1 MVEYLIKI
9 NGKKYPFL
17 SVSLLK
23 KVKSPEEFEVE
34 LPTVEDVNIGS
45 QVEVYR
51 EKHKVFSGLVER
63 KTLTLKE
70 DGLNL
75 KIWGRDL
82 SQKLF
87 HKLTNKNS
95 WSKTKIKTIL
105 QEILADTGLTVGE
118 IQDPLPVWHRWFQT
132 SDTDFSNDSLT
143 DVVVS
148 GTGED
153 AKVILDSTPKLDSQ
167 QTDTSYG
174 NDVTTTR
181 WRADNFT
188 VQNSG
193 WINKVELYLLS
204 VSSSTITVSIRS
216 NLTGLDLC
224 SASTTITSANWYE
237 FTFPSPIYVN
247 KNEAYYLVVRVAS
260 GDIAYWYGGTAGT
273 CWVSDDS
280 GSTWTEVTGNQS
292 YKIYIQHEKGKIV
305 STLIQPT
312 NWIKWLLLKA
322 TTVLNNQTI
331 TFDILDS
338 ADNVLVSGITPNQ
351 LPYDISGLT
360 QTAIKVRANLSTTDR
375 LTSPELHEWLV
386 SFYADYVDFT
396 VDNEAVFDA
405 VKRLAELV
413 NAEFWV
419 DQDGKFYFKL
429 ERGSDLS
436 SNLTLDSAQDYFTVE
451 WTVDG
456 VKLSNKIK
464 VIGAGEPPNR
474 IEVFEED
481 IESQSVYGLR
491 EIVKVDKDIE
501 ESETARTYAINL
513 LNLHKNP
520 VEYLTLNLLPNKT
533 FDVGDKITVKCNP
546 LNLNKAFRVK
556 KLQITFNKNIE
567 VWKVELGEEPPSL
580 IDEILK
586 TRVIERWLK

>member
-1 MVEYLIKI
+1 
-9 NGKKYPFL
+9 
-17 SVSLLK
+17 
-23 KVKSPEEFEVE
+23 
-34 LPTVEDVNIGS
+34 
-45 QVEVYR
+45 
-51 EKHKVFSGLVER
+51 
-63 KTLTLKE
+63 
-70 DGLNL
+70 
-75 KIWGRDL
+75 
-82 SQKLF
+82 
-87 HKLTNKNS
+87 
-95 WSKTKIKTIL
+95 
-105 QEILADTGLTVGE
+105 LAKFRN
-118 IQDPLPVWHRWFQT
+118 PLPVWHRWFQT

-224 SASTTITSANWYE
+224 SASTSITSANWYE

-247 KNEAYYLVVRVAS
+247 KNEAYYLVVRVA

-292 YKIYIQHEKGKIV
+292 YKIYIQHEKGNIV

-338 ADNVLVSGITPNQ
+338 ADNVLVSGIT
-351 LPYDISGLT
+351 
-360 QTAIKVRANLSTTDR
+360 QT
-375 LTSPELHEWLV
+375 
-386 SFYADYVDFT
+386 SFPTIFQV
-396 VDNEAVFDA
+396 
-405 VKRLAELV
+405 
-413 NAEFWV
+413 
-419 DQDGKFYFKL
+419 
-429 ERGSDLS
+429 
-436 SNLTLDSAQDYFTVE
+436 
-451 WTVDG
+451 
-456 VKLSNKIK
+456 
-464 VIGAGEPPNR
+464 
-474 IEVFEED
+474 
-481 IESQSVYGLR
+481 
-491 EIVKVDKDIE
+491 
-501 ESETARTYAINL
+501 
-513 LNLHKNP
+513 
-520 VEYLTLNLLPNKT
+520 
-533 FDVGDKITVKCNP
+533 
-546 LNLNKAFRVK
+546 
-556 KLQITFNKNIE
+556 
-567 VWKVELGEEPPSL
+567 
-580 IDEILK
+580 
-586 TRVIERWLK
+586 